1 MKKRLFAI
9 PMAFGLAMAIAGCG
23 NEVSSTSKTS
33 VATTTVTTTET
44 VATTTDEKTT
54 TTTETTIPDEGSYTV
69 KVYDIDDELIG
80 EKTIKLNPS
89 STVLSQLE
97 ENFNVESYEGSWG
110 TVLTSINNSVVDNNY
125 YLAIYENGSLA
136 STGVDGLEANPGD
149 VFEYKVE
156 CWKTIAFG
164 YTFDEY
170 DILVDKAIY
179 HYAKNGLKTSLA
191 NSNSFLDSTYWQ
203 AMAINLMKNNGYD
216 TNLFNVNLFTDAYK
230 NSLYGVDYD
239 NMPNLTA
246 WPTDANYAKWYY
258 AARLFNV
265 EDENFTSHFSAQI
278 GGITSY
284 RDEYSLP
291 FNLSIAKEMNLD
303 SLVSSDVLHTTYR
316 ASLEYGTDGIAWQL
330 TGMALYNT
338 LADSEFDVFTLENIQ
353 KNYAKDVSTAI
364 ILLPF
369 AATNKNPREFNITEN
384 EDLLEYLFS
393 FYNQDSYKFNIE
405 LDSSTDSSSN
415 QIYASLM
422 AYKVQRDL
430 GKAVVL
436 FA

>member
-9 PMAFGLAMAIAGCG
+9 PMAFGLAMVIACCG
-23 NEVSSTSKTS
+23 SEEVSTSKTS
-33 VATTTVTTTET
+33 VDTTITTTET
-44 VATTTDEKTT
+44 KTT
-54 TTTETTIPDEGSYTV
+54 TKEKDSYTI

-80 EKTIKLNPS
+80 EKTIELNDS
-89 STVLSQLE
+89 STVVNDLE
-97 ENFNVESYEGSWG
+97 ENFEVVSTQSQYG
-110 TVLTSINNSVVDNNY
+110 TSLVSINNSVIDSNY
-125 YLAIYENGSLA
+125 YLAIYENGSYA
-136 STGVDGLEANPGD
+136 SVGVDGLEANDGD
-149 VFEYKVE
+149 VFEFKVE
-156 CWKTIAFG
+156 CWNTIASG
-164 YTFDEY
+164 YGAFDEY

-203 AMAINLMKNNGYD
+203 AMAVNLMKNNNYD
-216 TNLFNVNLFTDAYK
+216 SNLFNVNLFTDAYK
-230 NSLYGVDYD
+230 NSLSGVNFS
-239 NMPNLTA
+239 NMPNLTSWA
-246 WPTDANYAKWYY
+246 TDANYAKWYY

-265 EDENFTSHFSAQI
+265 ENEDFTSEFAAYLE
-278 GGITSY
+278 GLTRY

-303 SLVSSDVLHTTYR
+303 SNVSNDLLNTTYR

-330 TGMALYNT
+330 TGMAVYNT
-338 LADSEFDVFTLENIQ
+338 LDDSEFDVFTLENIQ
-353 KNYAKDVSTAI
+353 KSYTQDVSAAL

-369 AATNKNPREFNITEN
+369 AAANKNAREFNITAD
-384 EDLLEYLFS
+384 EDLLEFVFS

-405 LDSSTDSSSN
+405 LDPTNDYSSN

-422 AYKVQRDL
+422 AYKVQRDKNQ
-430 GKAVVL
+430 GVIL

>member
-9 PMAFGLAMAIAGCG
+9 PMAFGLAMVIASCG
-23 NEVSSTSKTS
+23 SEEVSTSKTS
-33 VATTTVTTTET
+33 VDTTTITTTET
-44 VATTTDEKTT
+44 KTT
-54 TTTETTIPDEGSYTV
+54 TKEKDSYTI

-80 EKTIKLNPS
+80 EKTIELNDS
-89 STVLSQLE
+89 STVVNDLE
-97 ENFNVESYEGSWG
+97 ENFDVVSTQSQYG
-110 TVLTSINNSVVDNNY
+110 TSLVSINNSVIDSNY
-125 YLAIYENGSLA
+125 YLAIYENGSYA
-136 STGVDGLEANPGD
+136 SVGVDGLEANDGD
-149 VFEYKVE
+149 VFEFKVE
-156 CWKTIAFG
+156 CWNTIAFG
-164 YTFDEY
+164 YAFDEY

-203 AMAINLMKNNGYD
+203 AMAVNLMKNNNYD
-216 TNLFNVNLFTDAYK
+216 SNLFNVNLFTDAYK
-230 NSLYGVDYD
+230 NSLSGVDFS
-239 NMPNLTA
+239 NMPNLTSWA
-246 WPTDANYAKWYY
+246 TDANYAKWYY

-265 EDENFTSHFSAQI
+265 ENEDFTSEFAAYLE
-278 GGITSY
+278 GLTRY

-303 SLVSSDVLHTTYR
+303 SKVSNDLLNTTYR

-330 TGMALYNT
+330 TGMAVYNT
-338 LADSEFDVFTLENIQ
+338 LDDSEFDVFTLENIQ
-353 KNYAKDVSTAI
+353 KSYTQDVSSAL

-369 AATNKNPREFNITEN
+369 AAANKNAREFNITAD
-384 EDLLEYLFS
+384 EDLLEFVFS

-405 LDSSTDSSSN
+405 LDPTNDYSSN

-422 AYKVQRDL
+422 AYKVQRDT

>member
-9 PMAFGLAMAIAGCG
+9 PMAFGLAMVIASCG
-23 NEVSSTSKTS
+23 SEEVSTSKTS
-33 VATTTVTTTET
+33 VDTTTITTTET
-44 VATTTDEKTT
+44 KTT
-54 TTTETTIPDEGSYTV
+54 TKEKDSYTI

-80 EKTIKLNPS
+80 EKTIELNDS
-89 STVLSQLE
+89 STVVNDLE
-97 ENFNVESYEGSWG
+97 ENFEVVSTQSQYG
-110 TVLTSINNSVVDNNY
+110 TSLVSINNSVVDSNY
-125 YLAIYENGSLA
+125 YLAIYENGSYA
-136 STGVDGLEANPGD
+136 SVGVDGLEANDGD
-149 VFEYKVE
+149 VFEFKVE
-156 CWKTIAFG
+156 CWNTIAFG
-164 YTFDEY
+164 YAFDEY

-203 AMAINLMKNNGYD
+203 AMAINLMKNNNYD
-216 TNLFNVNLFTDAYK
+216 SNLFNVNLFTDAYK
-230 NSLYGVDYD
+230 NSLSGVDFS
-239 NMPNLTA
+239 NMPNLTSWA
-246 WPTDANYAKWYY
+246 TDANYAKWYY

-265 EDENFTSHFSAQI
+265 ENEDFTSEFAAYLE
-278 GGITSY
+278 GLTRY

-303 SLVSSDVLHTTYR
+303 SKVSNDLLNTTYR

-330 TGMALYNT
+330 TGMAVYNT
-338 LADSEFDVFTLENIQ
+338 LDDSEFDVFTLENIQ
-353 KNYAKDVSTAI
+353 KSYTQDVSSAL

-369 AATNKNPREFNITEN
+369 AAANKNAREFNITAD
-384 EDLLEYLFS
+384 EDLLEFVFS

-405 LDSSTDSSSN
+405 LDPTNDYSSN

-422 AYKVQRDL
+422 AYKVQRDKN
-430 GKAVVL
+430 KAVVL

>member
-9 PMAFGLAMAIAGCG
+9 PMAFGLAMVIVSCG
-23 NEVSSTSKTS
+23 SEEVSTSKTS
-33 VATTTVTTTET
+33 VDTTTITTTET
-44 VATTTDEKTT
+44 KTT
-54 TTTETTIPDEGSYTV
+54 TKEKDSYTI

-80 EKTIKLNPS
+80 EKTIELNDS
-89 STVLSQLE
+89 STVVNDLE
-97 ENFNVESYEGSWG
+97 ENFEVVSTQSQYG
-110 TVLTSINNSVVDNNY
+110 TSLVSINNSVIDSNY
-125 YLAIYENGSLA
+125 YLAIYENGSYA
-136 STGVDGLEANPGD
+136 SVGVDGLEANDGD
-149 VFEYKVE
+149 VFEFKVE
-156 CWKTIAFG
+156 CWNTIAFG
-164 YTFDEY
+164 YAFDEY

-203 AMAINLMKNNGYD
+203 AMAVNLMKNNNYD
-216 TNLFNVNLFTDAYK
+216 SNLFNVNLFTDAYK
-230 NSLYGVDYD
+230 NSLSGVDFS
-239 NMPNLTA
+239 NMPNLTSWA
-246 WPTDANYAKWYY
+246 TDANYAKWYY

-265 EDENFTSHFSAQI
+265 ENEDFTSEFAAYLE
-278 GGITSY
+278 GLTRY

-303 SLVSSDVLHTTYR
+303 SKVSNDLLNTTYR

-330 TGMALYNT
+330 TGMAVYNT
-338 LADSEFDVFTLENIQ
+338 LDDSEFDVFTLENIQ
-353 KNYAKDVSTAI
+353 KSYTQDVSAAL

-369 AATNKNPREFNITEN
+369 AAANKNAREFNITAD
-384 EDLLEYLFS
+384 EDLLEFVFS

-405 LDSSTDSSSN
+405 LDPTNDYSSN

-422 AYKVQRDL
+422 AYKVQRDT

>member
-9 PMAFGLAMAIAGCG
+9 PMAFGLAMVIASCG
-23 NEVSSTSKTS
+23 SEEVSTSKTS
-33 VATTTVTTTET
+33 VDTTITTTET
-44 VATTTDEKTT
+44 KTT
-54 TTTETTIPDEGSYTV
+54 TKEKDSYTI

-80 EKTIKLNPS
+80 EKTIELNDS
-89 STVLSQLE
+89 STIVNDLE
-97 ENFNVESYEGSWG
+97 ENFEVVSTQSQYG
-110 TVLTSINNSVVDNNY
+110 TSLVSINNSVIDSNY
-125 YLAIYENGSLA
+125 YLAIYENGSYA
-136 STGVDGLEANPGD
+136 SVGVDGLEANDGD
-149 VFEYKVE
+149 VFEFKVE
-156 CWKTIAFG
+156 CWNTIASG
-164 YTFDEY
+164 YGAFDEY

-203 AMAINLMKNNGYD
+203 AMAVNLMKNNNYD
-216 TNLFNVNLFTDAYK
+216 SNLFNVNLFTDAYK
-230 NSLYGVDYD
+230 NSLSGVDFS
-239 NMPNLTA
+239 NMPNLTSWA
-246 WPTDANYAKWYY
+246 TDANYAKWYY

-265 EDENFTSHFSAQI
+265 ENEDFTSEFAAYLE
-278 GGITSY
+278 GLTRY

-303 SLVSSDVLHTTYR
+303 SKVSNDLLNTTYR

-330 TGMALYNT
+330 TGMAVYNT
-338 LADSEFDVFTLENIQ
+338 LDDSEFDVFTLENIQ
-353 KNYAKDVSTAI
+353 KSYTQDVSAAL

-369 AATNKNPREFNITEN
+369 AAANKNAREFNITAD
-384 EDLLEYLFS
+384 EDLLEFVFS

-405 LDSSTDSSSN
+405 LDPTNDFSSN

-422 AYKVQRDL
+422 AYKVQRDKNQ
-430 GKAVVL
+430 GVIL

>member
-9 PMAFGLAMAIAGCG
+9 PMAFGLAMVIASCG
-23 NEVSSTSKTS
+23 SEEVSTSKTS
-33 VATTTVTTTET
+33 VDTTITTTET
-44 VATTTDEKTT
+44 KTT
-54 TTTETTIPDEGSYTV
+54 TKEKDSYTI

-80 EKTIKLNPS
+80 EKTIELNDS
-89 STVLSQLE
+89 STVVNDLE
-97 ENFNVESYEGSWG
+97 ENFNVVSTQSQYG
-110 TVLTSINNSVVDNNY
+110 TSLVSINNSVIDSNY
-125 YLAIYENGSLA
+125 YLAIYENGSYA
-136 STGVDGLEANPGD
+136 SVGVDGLEANDGD
-149 VFEYKVE
+149 VFEFKVE
-156 CWKTIAFG
+156 CWNTIASG
-164 YTFDEY
+164 YGAFDEY

-191 NSNSFLDSTYWQ
+191 NSNSFLEGTYWQ
-203 AMAINLMKNNGYD
+203 AMVINLMKNNNYD
-216 TNLFNVNLFTDAYK
+216 SNLFNVNLFTDAYK
-230 NSLYGVDYD
+230 NSLSGVDFS
-239 NMPNLTA
+239 NMPNLTSWA
-246 WPTDANYAKWYY
+246 TDANYAKWYY

-265 EDENFTSHFSAQI
+265 ENEDFTSEFAAYLE
-278 GGITSY
+278 GLTRY

-303 SLVSSDVLHTTYR
+303 SKVSNDLLNTTYR

-330 TGMALYNT
+330 TGMAVYNT
-338 LADSEFDVFTLENIQ
+338 LDDSEFDVFTLENIQ
-353 KNYAKDVSTAI
+353 KSYTQDVSAAL

-369 AATNKNPREFNITEN
+369 AAANKNAREFNITAD
-384 EDLLEYLFS
+384 EDLLEFVFS

-405 LDSSTDSSSN
+405 LDPTNDYSSN

-422 AYKVQRDL
+422 AYKVQRDT